1 MNVSSVAPTV
11 VIKPPEVPVF
21 KAPDKTPDVQNGAA
35 ADGTR
40 TSKPTQVAPLPPGR
54 EHGSTGWPD
63 GPQACPGQGR
73 CRKFARN
80 SRDRAA
86 TGERNP
92 GMIAKLLLQNSIF
105 VVALGAL
112 LFASAGTLDWPAA
125 WVFLVVSAIIGPACG
140 LWLAKTDPALL
151 AERLRPTFQADQPAA
166 DKKFMLAFAVAT
178 LIWLVAIGLDRRAQ
192 ASDVPLVLHVLGL
205 AMYLLSTAVI
215 VGVFRENSF
224 AAPVVKVQAARHH
237 RVISSGPYAFV
248 RHPMYS
254 GVMLFFVGVPLLLG
268 SWWGVAIA
276 PVFAVLFAIRAR
288 IEERALVEG
297 LPDYAD
303 YAARVRYRLVPGLW

>member
-1 MNVSSVAPTV
+1 M
-11 VIKPPEVPVF
+11 
-21 KAPDKTPDVQNGAA
+21 
-35 ADGTR
+35 
-40 TSKPTQVAPLPPGR
+40 LPRGD
-54 EHGSTGWPD
+54 W
-63 GPQACPGQGR
+63 
-73 CRKFARN
+73 
-80 SRDRAA
+80 
-86 TGERNP
+86 NP
-92 GMIAKLLLQNSIF
+92 GMIAKLLLQNTIF

-112 LFASAGTLDWPAA
+112 LFASAGTLHWPAA

-140 LWLAKTDPALL
+140 LWLANTDPALL

-166 DKKFMLAFAVAT
+166 DKKFMLTFVVVA

-192 ASDVPLVLHVLGL
+192 ASGVPLPLQALGL
-205 AMYLLSTAVI
+205 AMYLLSTAFI
-215 VGVFRENSF
+215 MWVFRENSF
-224 AAPVVKVQAARHH
+224 AAPVVKVQAERHH
-237 RVISSGPYAFV
+237 RVVSSGPYAFV

-254 GVMLFFVGVPLLLG
+254 GIMLFFFGVPLLLG

-276 PVFAVLFAIRAR
+276 PVFAILFAIRAR

>member
-1 MNVSSVAPTV
+1 
-11 VIKPPEVPVF
+11 
-21 KAPDKTPDVQNGAA
+21 
-35 ADGTR
+35 
-40 TSKPTQVAPLPPGR
+40 
-54 EHGSTGWPD
+54 
-63 GPQACPGQGR
+63 
-73 CRKFARN
+73 
-80 SRDRAA
+80 
-86 TGERNP
+86 
-92 GMIAKLLLQNSIF
+92 MIAKLLLQNTIF

-112 LFASAGTLDWPAA
+112 LFASAGTLHWPAA
-125 WVFLVVSAIIGPACG
+125 WVFLAVSATLGPACG

-151 AERLRPTFQADQPAA
+151 AERLRPTFQVGSSSTTSAA
-166 DKKFMLAFAVAT
+166 VMLIFVLAI

-192 ASDVPLVLHVLGL
+192 ASHVPLVLQALGL
-205 AMYLLSTAVI
+205 ALYLLSTAFI
-215 VGVFRENSF
+215 MWVFRENSF

-237 RVISSGPYAFV
+237 HVISSGPYAFV

-254 GVMLFFVGVPLLLG
+254 GIMLFFAGVPLLLG

-297 LPDYAD
+297 LPGYAD

>member
-1 MNVSSVAPTV
+1 
-11 VIKPPEVPVF
+11 
-21 KAPDKTPDVQNGAA
+21 
-35 ADGTR
+35 
-40 TSKPTQVAPLPPGR
+40 
-54 EHGSTGWPD
+54 
-63 GPQACPGQGR
+63 
-73 CRKFARN
+73 
-80 SRDRAA
+80 
-86 TGERNP
+86 
-92 GMIAKLLLQNSIF
+92 MIAKLLLQNSIF

-205 AMYLLSTAVI
+205 AMYLLSTALI
-215 VGVFRENSF
+215 MWVFRANSF
-224 AAPVVKVQAARHH
+224 AAPVVKVQAERHH
-237 RVISSGPYAFV
+237 RVISTGPYAFV

-276 PVFAVLFAIRAR
+276 PTFAVLFAIRAR
-288 IEERALVEG
+288 IEERALIEG